1 MEDEHVEIF
10 HHMAG
15 MVPFIQKL
23 VSDVSNLKF
32 EWQGQTDHQNLMKY
46 GGGRGGFVHISTYW
60 HILINICK
68 AGDDFLVNCG

>member
-46 GGGRGGFVHISTYW
+46 GGGGICMSK
-60 HILINICK
+60 HIL
-68 AGDDFLVNCG
+68 AH

>member
-46 GGGRGGFVHISTYW
+46 GGGGGFVCQSTYW
-60 HILINICK
+60 DI
-68 AGDDFLVNCG
+68 DQQM